1 MQGGDI
7 GRLWDRGK
15 RIKEK
20 KCTKKLLLFPSLD
33 KDTVW
38 PNDITEQLET
48 IPVTVQILDGSK
60 P

>member
-20 KCTKKLLLFPSLD
+20 ECTKKLLLFPSLD